1 MRERK
6 DCQLHARMAD
16 ADMRHVVSLSKEQ
29 GVLTSEP
36 IRMLLQLPAE
46 DVAHGGR
53 SVVLDTACA
62 NRMFREMRHWG
73 YQRNQGMH
81 ALNSI
86 AYYLRTNSLDSMDV
100 MDGYA
105 SVHAR
110 FDEVEASA
118 EELSPKVEALARARF
133 LYR

>member
-1 MRERK
+1 MRERE
-6 DCQLHARMAD
+6 DRQLHAED
-16 ADMRHVVSLSKEQ
+16 AARGE
-29 GVLTSEP
+29 
-36 IRMLLQLPAE
+36 RF
-46 DVAHGGR
+46 
-53 SVVLDTACA
+53 VVLNTACTD
-62 NRMFREMRHWG
+62 RMFREMRHWD

>member
-29 GVLTSEP
+29 GVLTSEH

-53 SVVLDTACA
+53 SVVLDTTCA

-73 YQRNQGMH
+73 YLPAQPG
-81 ALNSI
+81 
-86 AYYLRTNSLDSMDV
+86 RT
-100 MDGYA
+100 
-105 SVHAR
+105 
-110 FDEVEASA
+110 
-118 EELSPKVEALARARF
+118 RAQLLMF
-133 LYR
+133 TKK